1 MTKHTDIL
9 GDEQNSGLHASF
21 HSLYQFK
28 TQALILSLLAF
39 VVYFNSFFN
48 ENAFDDQMVITQNE
62 YVQEGVAGIPDILSK
77 GSYYSYF
84 QHKNSN
90 EQLPGGR
97 YRPLSIITFAIE
109 QQFMGTSHVEQAVSP
124 FKQDVTVKNSGP
136 EHDQLVQ
143 QMHIRHVVNV
153 LLYMVSI
160 IVLLY
165 FLRLIV
171 FKGSPMAAF
180 IAALIFTIHPIHTEV
195 VANVKSRDEILSL
208 LFICLTFIFE
218 FKYRQSKNKWQLAV
232 ALGCFI
238 LALLSKEYAITLLV
252 LLPLSLYV
260 FDRYSIKKSLLA
272 ALPYFVITG
281 MYALFRLQI
290 TDLNI
295 SRVESNIINNPYLLA
310 SPVQATATKISTL
323 LNYIK
328 LLLFPHPLSADYSYN
343 SIPYKTFS
351 NPIVWLSFTV
361 HAALLVLMFM
371 LIKKRHVIGFAIA
384 FYLVF
389 LTLVGN
395 IFFNVGA
402 PMGERLIYHSSVGFA
417 IVFAWL
423 TCRLFENSK
432 RPVPA
437 RNLITA
443 FIVLLIL
450 LSGGATIARNAAWK
464 NDDALFTTDIKT
476 VPDNI
481 QVCYNAAVS
490 YVKNADEITNEREK
504 QQQLYDA
511 IGMLN
516 YCMSVDPTY
525 FLAFLCKGAAWEKAG
540 NIDLAKATLDSAKQM
555 NPSYP
560 ALPGIYKHVSDEYM
574 QQGWA
579 LYGKLGRYAE
589 EIAEYLKA
597 ISIDSL
603 NADKWYNL
611 GGSYFHNK
619 QYPEAMSAWQRCVRL
634 KPDHI
639 KGIQGINS
647 LSGMSDSM
655 RVQK

>member
-1 MTKHTDIL
+1 MNKHTDTS
-9 GDEQNSGLHASF
+9 GEEQNSKQSAAPHPLSR
-21 HSLYQFK
+21 FK

-39 VVYFNSFFN
+39 VFYFNSFFN

-62 YVQEGVAGIPDILSK
+62 YVQEGISGIPNILSK

-84 QHKNSN
+84 HHNNSN

-97 YRPLSIITFAIE
+97 YRPLSIVTFAIE
-109 QQFMGTSHVEQAVSP
+109 QQFMGTIPSEKADSF
-124 FKQDVTVKNSGP
+124 FKQDITFNTSGP
-136 EHDQLVQ
+136 EHEQLAQ

-153 LLYMVSI
+153 LLYIVSI

-180 IAALIFTIHPIHTEV
+180 IAALVFTIHPIHTEV

-218 FKYRQSKNKWQLAV
+218 FKYRQSKKKWQFAA
-232 ALGCFI
+232 ALLSFM
-238 LALLSKEYAITLLV
+238 LALLSKEYAVTLLV

-260 FDRYSIKKSLLA
+260 FDRYSLKKSLLA
-272 ALPYFVITG
+272 ALPYLVVTG
-281 MYALFRLQI
+281 VYVLFRLQV
-290 TDLNI
+290 TDPNI
-295 SRVESNIINNPYLLA
+295 ARVEQNIINDPYLLA
-310 SPVQATATKISTL
+310 APVDAIATKISTL

-343 SIPYKTFS
+343 SIPYKTFA
-351 NPIVWLSFTV
+351 NPLVWLSLTV
-361 HAALLVLMFM
+361 HSTLIILMFTM
-371 LIKKRHVIGFAIA
+371 IKKRHVIGFAIA

-389 LTLVGN
+389 LALVGN

-417 IVFAWL
+417 IVAAWL
-423 TCRLFENSK
+423 ICMLFENSK
-432 RPVPA
+432 KPQLA
-437 RNLITA
+437 RNLLTA
-443 FIVLLIL
+443 FIALLIL
-450 LSGGATIARNAAWK
+450 LSGGATIARNTAWK
-464 NDDALFTTDIKT
+464 NDDTLFTTDIKT

-490 YVKNADEITNEREK
+490 YVKNADEITNEQEK
-504 QQQLYDA
+504 QQQLHDA
-511 IGMLN
+511 IAMLN
-516 YCMSVDPTY
+516 YCMSIDHTY
-525 FLAFLCKGAAWEKAG
+525 FLALLCKGAAWEKAG
-540 NIDLAKATLDSAKQM
+540 DVDKAKATLDSARQM

-579 LYGKLGRYAE
+579 LYGKRGRYTE
-589 EIAEYLKA
+589 EIVEYLKA

-619 QYPEAMSAWQRCVRL
+619 QYPQAMSAWQRCLRI
-634 KPDHI
+634 KPDHAKAI
-639 KGIQGINS
+639 RGISSI
-647 LSGMSDSM
+647 SGMSDSM